1 MDPDSSDEMV
11 DHVVDFFDRIA
22 PHYDAWAGGQH
33 GRVAARLVDLAAP
46 AKNEQVLD
54 VGTGTGLVAHLVA
67 PRVKPGLVFGI
78 DLSENMLSIA
88 RARQGDGP
96 KARVLPALGDRG
108 DNPARQGGSPTAR
121 ALPAPGDRG
130 DNPPRQGGSPTARAL
145 PAPGDRGDNPP
156 RKNPN
161 VQFLG
166 MAAEHLVFRPETFD
180 LVTMGQALAYLADPT
195 QALAEAHRV
204 LRPGGRLAMSC
215 QRRSLN
221 TRAQDLFFQGL
232 APLARRHYLS
242 LPRYSSERS
251 RFGEPDVLTQILE
264 AAGFEVGRLTEMVTG
279 GRANDAREW
288 TELMAGAGPL
298 PYTLIRALGPRYRNE
313 LEAEVEAAMASLGDP
328 DDAFRYHHSYV
339 VVVARKR

>member
-1 MDPDSSDEMV
+1 MDPDFNSEMV

-22 PHYDAWAGGQH
+22 PVYDTWAGGQH
-33 GRVAARLVDLAAP
+33 GRVAARLVDLAIP

-54 VGTGTGLVAHLVA
+54 VATGTGLVANLLA
-67 PRVKPGLVFGI
+67 PKVNPGQVFGI

-88 RARQGDGP
+88 RAR
-96 KARVLPALGDRG
+96 KAR
-108 DNPARQGGSPTAR
+108 
-121 ALPAPGDRG
+121 
-130 DNPPRQGGSPTARAL
+130 
-145 PAPGDRGDNPP
+145 
-156 RKNPN
+156 N
-161 VQFLG
+161 VQFMG

-180 LVTMGQALAYLADPT
+180 MVTMGEALVYLADPT
-195 QALAEAHRV
+195 AALEEAHRV
-204 LRPGGRLAMSC
+204 LRNGGRLAVSV

-251 RFGEPDVLTQILE
+251 RFGEPDVLPQILE
-264 AAGFEVGRLTEMVTG
+264 AAGFDVIKLTEMVTG
-279 GRANDAREW
+279 GRTADAREW

-339 VVVARKR
+339 LAVAKKR